1 MKEKADLA
9 KILAELDLLDKA
21 REIYAELGKTA
32 MLSYLN
38 SSYRLLSKVYHPDL
52 NLKNR
57 NTAKNAQQSLNRLD
71 HIINNMAD
79 EDIIEVIKTG
89 AIKQAKKKTKILVVE
104 DESGLQE
111 IFRDIFHMEG
121 YDVEV
126 AIDGDKGLEAYR
138 RFGPDLVFTDIVMP
152 KMSGLE
158 LIKKIREINPQVK
171 AIYISGFFGIKGLR
185 RELEKEVSKYGYRTL
200 SKPFRISKML
210 DKVKSYLEEE
220 PSEPEKVSFF
230 A

>member
-1 MKEKADLA
+1 MEEKADLT
-9 KILAELDLLDKA
+9 KILVQLDLLDKA
-21 REIYAELGKTA
+21 KEICAELGKTA
-32 MLSYLN
+32 VLSYLK

-52 NLKNR
+52 NLHHNG
-57 NTAKNAQQSLNRLD
+57 NAKSTQQALNRLN
-71 HIINNMAD
+71 HIMGNMAD
-79 EDIIEVIKTG
+79 EDIIEVVKEG
-89 AIKQAKKKTKILVVE
+89 AFEKRRKKTKVLVVE

-138 RFGPDLVFTDIVMP
+138 RFDPDLVFTDIVMP

-210 DKVKSYLEEE
+210 GMVKSYLEEDPRE
-220 PSEPEKVSFF
+220 AGKVSLF